1 MAIWDWFLGLFDK
14 RGTLKL
20 NAQIMYLQAEACF
33 KLLAVQ
39 SAINL
44 IANTVARG
52 EFITYWQG
60 KEIKGDNYYLFNVRP
75 NQNKSASKFWRDVVS
90 KLVYEN
96 ECLVI
101 PYNNQLYVADSYT
114 VKEFA
119 LYDNVYSNITIG
131 ELTLSRS
138 FTESEVFH
146 FELHNERISAVLD
159 WLYESYGKLIAA
171 GQAHYKKNY
180 SKRGTLELDTLYP
193 RTKDAQEQL
202 ENLLNKDFKRFYE
215 TEGNAVLPLPR
226 GMKYTELISSAAAK
240 GSIEGRDI
248 RAFIDDFF
256 DFAAIGFQ
264 IPPPLLKG
272 NVADTKE
279 TMNNYL
285 TIGAYP
291 WAELLTDEINGKYY
305 GKKLYLEKSF
315 IKLDL
320 TNIRAVDIV
329 DVANALDVLERIGA
343 YTIDDSLKYLG
354 KEPEGTEAT
363 KTRWMTKNYTPVDE
377 ALKGGEGNKEP

>member
-1 MAIWDWFLGLFDK
+1 MAIWDWFLNLFDK

-20 NAQIMYLQAEACF
+20 DAQITYLQAEACF

-39 SAINL
+39 SAVNL

-60 KEIKGDNYYLFNVRP
+60 KEVKGDNYYLFNVRP

-101 PYNNQLYVADSYT
+101 PHNNQLYVADSYQ
-114 VKEFA
+114 VKEYAF
-119 LYDNVYSNITIG
+119 LENVYSGINIG
-131 ELTLSRS
+131 DLALNRS
-138 FTESEVFH
+138 YTESEVFH
-146 FELHNERISAVLD
+146 FELHNERISTVLN
-159 WLYESYGKLIAA
+159 WLYESYGKLITA
-171 GQAHYKKNY
+171 GQAHYKKSY
-180 SKRGTLELDTLYP
+180 SKRGALELDTLYP
-193 RTKDAQEQL
+193 KTKEAQEQL
-202 ENLLNKDFKRFYE
+202 EKLLNNDFKRFYE
-215 TEGNAVLPLPR
+215 TEGNAVIPLPR
-226 GMKYTELISSAAAK
+226 GMKYTELESSKAAK

-248 RAFIDDFF
+248 RAFIDDVF
-256 DFAAIGFQ
+256 DFVAIGFQ
-264 IPPPLLKG
+264 IPPQLLKG

-279 TMNNYL
+279 AMNNYL
-285 TIGAYP
+285 TLCAYP
-291 WAELLTDEINGKYY
+291 WAELITDEVNGKYY
-305 GKKLYLEKSF
+305 GKQRFLEKSF

-354 KEPEGTEAT
+354 KEPEGTEVT
-363 KTRWMTKNYTPVDE
+363 KIRWMTKNYAPAETV
-377 ALKGGEGNKEP
+377 LKGDGSN

>member
-1 MAIWDWFLGLFDK
+1 MAIWDWFSNLFSK
-14 RGTLKL
+14 HNPLRL
-20 NAQIMYLQAEACF
+20 NTEIMYLQAEACF

-52 EFITYWQG
+52 EFLTYWQG
-60 KEIKGDNYYLFNVRP
+60 KEVKGDNYYLFNVRP

-101 PYNNQLYVADSYT
+101 PHNNQLYVADSYQ
-114 VKEFA
+114 VKEYAF
-119 LYDNVYSNITIG
+119 LENVYSDINIG
-131 ELTLSRS
+131 DLALNRS
-138 FTESEVFH
+138 YTESEVFH
-146 FELHNERISAVLD
+146 FELHNEKISAVLN

-180 SKRGTLELDTLYP
+180 SKRGTLEMDTLYP
-193 RTKDAQEQL
+193 QTEKARLDL

-226 GMKYTELISSAAAK
+226 GMKYTELISSTAAK
-240 GSIEGRDI
+240 GSVEGRDI
-248 RAFIDDFF
+248 RAFIDDVF
-256 DFAAIGFQ
+256 DFVAIGFQ
-264 IPPPLLKG
+264 IPPQLLRG

-279 TMNNYL
+279 AMNNYL
-285 TIGAYP
+285 TLCAYP

-305 GKKLYLEKSF
+305 GKKRYLEKSF

-320 TNIRAVDIV
+320 SNIRAVDIT

-377 ALKGGEGNKEP
+377 ALKGGEGN

>member
-1 MAIWDWFLGLFDK
+1 MVIWDWFLGLFD
-14 RGTLKL
+14 RHNPLKL
-20 NAQIMYLQAEACF
+20 NTEIMYLQADACF
-33 KLLAVQ
+33 KLLAIQ

-52 EFITYWQG
+52 EFLTYWKG
-60 KEIKGDNYYLFNVRP
+60 EEVKGDNYYLFNVRP

-101 PYNNQLYVADSYT
+101 QQNDKLYVADSYQ
-114 VKEFA
+114 VKPYAF
-119 LYDNVYSNITIG
+119 YDNVYSDIHIG
-131 ELTLSRS
+131 ELTLNRS
-138 FTESEVFH
+138 FNESEVFH
-146 FELHNERISAVLD
+146 FELHNERISAVLN
-159 WLYESYGKLIAA
+159 WLYESYGKLITA

-180 SKRGTLELDTLYP
+180 SKRGTLEMDTLYP
-193 RTKDAQEQL
+193 QTDKARQDL

-226 GMKYTELISSAAAK
+226 GMKYTELISSATAK

-248 RAFIDDFF
+248 RAFIDDVF
-256 DFAAIGFQ
+256 DFVAIGFQ
-264 IPPPLLKG
+264 IPPQLLKG

-279 TMNNYL
+279 AMNNYL
-285 TIGAYP
+285 TLCAYP

-305 GKKLYLEKSF
+305 GKKRYLEKSF

-320 TNIRAVDIV
+320 TNIRAVDIK

-354 KEPEGTEAT
+354 KEPEGTKAT
-363 KTRWMTKNYTPVDE
+363 KTRWMTKNYTPIDN
-377 ALKGGEGNKEP
+377 AMKGGEGN